1 MTTVLTDLPRS
12 PEGIYIYQ
20 SPLAIWIELTVSR
33 ESLIV
38 HPAMCLAAAECV
50 TSKYPPILSSRTG
63 LFFITKIGAHLV
75 PTIEFGVSKSAGNFR
90 LNVYNY
96 VYIYIYIY
104 RLMISHATFHYC
116 KSPWQL

>member
-1 MTTVLTDLPRS
+1 M
-12 PEGIYIYQ
+12 Y
-20 SPLAIWIELTVSR
+20 
-33 ESLIV
+33 
-38 HPAMCLAAAECV
+38 LAAAECV

-96 VYIYIYIY
+96 VYIYIYI
-104 RLMISHATFHYC
+104 LIDDFTCNISLLQVTMAVVISVC
-116 KSPWQL
+116 DQQQPI